1 MSFPP
6 YQECSK
12 WQGGDLKI
20 PPITSLLND
29 LNYVGFYAQTFNVCH
44 GGKKLWYKELL
55 VIKRARLTPRYPRPG
70 MVLCWF
76 IWRASRLFA
85 PDYNLLLRPAELNI
99 FSVYISRRKTVL
111 CAKNAISFTCSMICG
126 KVQSCA
132 ATHGTEITTKNKVWL
147 ISTFTG
153 WLESEELC
161 MFSISS
167 RSESESYDTEA
178 CYTLLSGNGI
188 IALLVDPKWSSLHP
202 PVFVCIMMSAPW
214 THNSDLS
221 DFRVN
226 TNCF

>member
-1 MSFPP
+1 MNHSAPPRWYGRQISEFFPSSAS
-6 YQECSK
+6 QS
-12 WQGGDLKI
+12 DLCC
-20 PPITSLLND
+20 P
-29 LNYVGFYAQTFNVCH
+29 
-44 GGKKLWYKELL
+44 
-55 VIKRARLTPRYPRPG
+55 ARLGLPAQGYT
-70 MVLCWF
+70 WF
-76 IWRASRLFA
+76 VSCRHLTSQFA
-85 PDYNLLLRPAELNI
+85 VHLGFWGALESTISYLLLRSAELNL
-99 FSVYISRRKTVL
+99 FSVYISRRKTLL
-111 CAKNAISFTCSMICG
+111 CAKNAISFTYSMICV
-126 KVQSCA
+126 KLQKCA
-132 ATHGTEITTKNKVWL
+132 ATHRTEITTKNKVWL

-188 IALLVDPKWSSLHP
+188 IALLVDPKWSPLHP